1 MAIVLDFILPPSA
14 YATMALREAMKS
26 DTSVSNQINMETE
39 VKKEMAPTAD
49 DNGNDDNGAPAAKMT
64 KVE

>member
-49 DNGNDDNGAPAAKMT
+49 NDDDGAPAAKMT